1 MRNIKWKTDLRKIF
15 KHNLV
20 PEVEIDTTSIDGKR
34 YYVLPNGEKFRSVTT
49 VLSDALDKTAL
60 LEWRKKVGEEEAQKI
75 STQAARRGT
84 AVHSLAERYVLNEE
98 NYLRGAMPSGIDAFK
113 SLQTLI
119 DKHVDN
125 ILGIELP
132 LYSVA
137 LKTAGRCDLIAEFD
151 GVPSIIDFKT
161 SRRLKKEEWIESYFL
176 QTTVYSMMFEQMYKI
191 KIPQIAIMIT
201 VDHEEPQL
209 FVKDRGDYVN
219 RVIDIFTKQL

>member
-1 MRNIKWKTDLRKIF
+1 MVHRKIF

-20 PEVEIDTTSIDGKR
+20 PEVEISTETIDGKR
-34 YYVLPNGEKFRSVTT
+34 HYVLPSGEKFRSVTT
-49 VLSDALDKTAL
+49 VLSEALDKTAL
-60 LEWRKKVGEEEAQKI
+60 LEWRKKVGEAEAQKI

-98 NYLRGAMPSGIDAFK
+98 DYLRDSMPSGIDAFK

-119 DKHVDN
+119 ATHVDN

-132 LYSVA
+132 LYSTT
-137 LKTAGRCDLIAEFD
+137 LRTAGRCDLIAEFD

-176 QTTVYSMMFEQMYKI
+176 QTTVYSMMFEYMYKI
-191 KIPQIAIMIT
+191 EIPQIAILIA
-201 VDHEEPQL
+201 VDHEDPQL
-209 FVKDRGDYVN
+209 FVKDRGQYVN
-219 RVIDIFTKQL
+219 KVIEIFTQT

>member
-1 MRNIKWKTDLRKIF
+1 MDTRKTF
-15 KHNLV
+15 KYNLV
-20 PEVEIDTTSIDGKR
+20 PEVEIETTNIDGIR
-34 YYVLPNGEKFRSVTT
+34 YYVLPSGEKFRSVTT
-49 VLSDALDKTAL
+49 VISEAMDKTAL
-60 LEWRKKVGEEEAQKI
+60 LEWRAKVGEEEAKKI

-98 NYLRGAMPSGIDAFK
+98 DYLRDAMPSGIDAFK

-125 ILGIELP
+125 IYGVELP
-132 LYSVA
+132 LYSVV

-161 SRRLKKEEWIESYFL
+161 SRKLKKEEWIESYFL
-176 QTTVYSMMFEQMYKI
+176 QTTCYSMMFERMYKI
-191 KIPQIAIMIT
+191 NIPQIAIMIA

-209 FVKDRGDYVN
+209 FVKDRGEYVN
-219 RVIDIFTKQL
+219 RVLEIFT

>member
-1 MRNIKWKTDLRKIF
+1 MDLRKIF

-20 PEVEIDTTSIDGKR
+20 PEVEIETTSINGIR
-34 YYVLPNGEKFRSVTT
+34 YYVLPSGEKFRSVTT
-49 VLSDALDKTAL
+49 VISESMDKTAL
-60 LEWRKKVGEEEAQKI
+60 LEWRAKVGEEEARKI

-98 NYLRGAMPSGIDAFK
+98 DYLRGAMPSGVDAFK

-151 GVPSIIDFKT
+151 GVPSIVDFKT

-176 QTTVYSMMFEQMYKI
+176 QTTVYSMMFEYMYKI
-191 KIPQIAIMIT
+191 KIPQIAIMIA

-219 RVIDIFTKQL
+219 KVIDIFTKQKG

>member
-1 MRNIKWKTDLRKIF
+1 M
-15 KHNLV
+15 
-20 PEVEIDTTSIDGKR
+20 
-34 YYVLPNGEKFRSVTT
+34 
-49 VLSDALDKTAL
+49 DKTAL
-60 LEWRKKVGEEEAQKI
+60 LEWRAKVGEEEARKI

-98 NYLRGAMPSGIDAFK
+98 DYLRGAMPSGVDAFK

-151 GVPSIIDFKT
+151 GVPSIVDFKT

-176 QTTVYSMMFEQMYKI
+176 QTTVYSMMFEYMYKI
-191 KIPQIAIMIT
+191 QIPQIAIMIA

-219 RVIDIFTKQL
+219 KVIDIFTAR

>member
-1 MRNIKWKTDLRKIF
+1 MVHRKTFR
-15 KHNLV
+15 HNLV
-20 PEVEIDTTSIDGKR
+20 PEVEITTETIDGKR
-34 YYVLPNGEKFRSVTT
+34 HYVLPTGEKFRSVTT

-60 LEWRKKVGEEEAQKI
+60 LEWRKKVGEAEAQKI

-98 NYLRGAMPSGIDAFK
+98 NYLRDAMPSGIDSFK

-119 DKHVDN
+119 DNHVDN

-132 LYSVA
+132 LYSTV

-176 QTTVYSMMFEQMYKI
+176 QTTVYSMMFEYMYKI
-191 KIPQIAIMIT
+191 EIPQIVIMIA
-201 VDHEEPQL
+201 VDHEDPQL
-209 FVKDRGDYVN
+209 FVKDRGQYVN
-219 RVIDIFTKQL
+219 KVLEIFTSS

>member
-1 MRNIKWKTDLRKIF
+1 MRKMF

-20 PEVEIDTTSIDGKR
+20 PEIDIETTTIDGKR

-49 VLSDALDKTAL
+49 VLDGALDKTAL
-60 LEWRKKVGEEEAQKI
+60 HEWRKRVGHEEAQKI
-75 STQAARRGT
+75 TTQAARRGT
-84 AVHSLAERYVLNEE
+84 AVHSIAERYVLNEE

-113 SLQTLI
+113 GVQTLL

-151 GVPSIIDFKT
+151 GVPSVIDFKT
-161 SRRLKKEEWIESYFL
+161 SRKLKKEEWIESYFL
-176 QTTVYSMMFEQMYKI
+176 QTTVYSMMFEWIYKI
-191 KIPQIAIMIT
+191 KIPQIAILIA
-201 VDHEEPQL
+201 VDHESPQL
-209 FVKDRGDYVN
+209 FVKDRGQYVD
-219 RVIDIFTKQL
+219 RVLEIFTSQSSQ

>member
-1 MRNIKWKTDLRKIF
+1 MRKVF

-20 PEVEIDTTSIDGKR
+20 PEIDITTQNIDGIR

-49 VLSDALDKTAL
+49 VISESMDKTAL
-60 LEWRKKVGEEEAQKI
+60 IEWRKKVGEEEAQKI

-84 AVHSLAERYVLNEE
+84 AVHSIAERYVLNEE
-98 NYLRGAMPSGIDAFK
+98 NYLRDAMPSGVDAFK
-113 SLQTLI
+113 TIQTLL

-151 GVPSIIDFKT
+151 GVPSVIDFKT
-161 SRRLKKEEWIESYFL
+161 SRKLKKEEWIESYFL
-176 QTTVYSMMFEQMYKI
+176 QTTVYSMMFEWIYKI
-191 KIPQIAIMIT
+191 KIPQIAILIA
-201 VDHEEPQL
+201 VDHEPPQL
-209 FVKDRGDYVN
+209 FVKDRGLYVD
-219 RVIDIFTKQL
+219 RVLEIFTSKQKQ

>member
-1 MRNIKWKTDLRKIF
+1 MRNIEWKMDLRKKF

-20 PEVEIDTTSIDGKR
+20 DEIEIETKNIDGIR
-34 YYVLPNGEKFRSVTT
+34 YYVLPNGERFRSVTT
-49 VLSDALDKTAL
+49 VISEASDKTAL

-75 STQAARRGT
+75 STQAARHGT

-98 NYLRGAMPSGIDAFK
+98 DYLRGAMPSGIDAFK

-137 LKTAGRCDLIAEFD
+137 LKTAGRCDLIAEFN

-176 QTTVYSMMFEQMYKI
+176 QTTCYSMMFEQMYKI
-191 KIPQIAIMIT
+191 KIPQIAILIA
-201 VDHEEPQL
+201 VDHKEPQL

-219 RVIDIFTKQL
+219 KVIDIFTAQ

>member
-1 MRNIKWKTDLRKIF
+1 MDLRKIF
-15 KHNLV
+15 RHNLV
-20 PEVEIDTTSIDGKR
+20 PEVEIETTSIDGIR

-49 VLSDALDKTAL
+49 VISESMDKTAL

-84 AVHSLAERYVLNEE
+84 AVHSLAERYVLNQED
-98 NYLRGAMPSGIDAFK
+98 YLRGAMPSGIDAFK
-113 SLQTLI
+113 TLQKLI

-132 LYSVA
+132 LYSNV

-151 GVPSIIDFKT
+151 GVPSVIDFKT
-161 SRRLKKEEWIESYFL
+161 SRRIKQEDWIQSYFL
-176 QTTVYSMMFEQMYKI
+176 QTTVYSMMFERMYNI
-191 KIPQIAIMIT
+191 KIPQIAIMIA

-219 RVIDIFTKQL
+219 RVIDIFTPQ

>member
-1 MRNIKWKTDLRKIF
+1 MRNIEWKMDLRKTF

-20 PEVEIDTTSIDGKR
+20 KEIEIDTTTIDGKR

-49 VLSDALDKTAL
+49 VLDAASDKTAL
-60 LEWRKKVGEEEAQKI
+60 HEWRNRVGHEEAQKI
-75 STQAARRGT
+75 TTQAARRGT
-84 AVHSLAERYVLNEE
+84 AVHSIAERYVLNEE
-98 NYLRGAMPSGIDAFK
+98 NYLRGAMPSGVDAFK
-113 SLQTLI
+113 GIQRLI

-137 LKTAGRCDLIAEFD
+137 LKTAGRCDLIAEFN
-151 GVPSIIDFKT
+151 GVPSVVDFKT
-161 SRRLKKEEWIESYFL
+161 SRKLKKEEWIENYFL
-176 QTTVYSMMFEQMYKI
+176 QTTVYSMMFEKMYKI
-191 KIPQIAIMIT
+191 KIPQIAIMIA

-219 RVIDIFTKQL
+219 RVLEIFTAN